1 LVDSSMIASALKRA
15 AVQQDETERR
25 TVAWVQA

>member
-1 LVDSSMIASALKRA
+1 MIASALKRA